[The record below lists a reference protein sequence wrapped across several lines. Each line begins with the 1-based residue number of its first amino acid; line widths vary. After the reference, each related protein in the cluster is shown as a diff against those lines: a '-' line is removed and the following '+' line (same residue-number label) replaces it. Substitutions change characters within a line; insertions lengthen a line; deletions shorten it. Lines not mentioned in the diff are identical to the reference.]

1 MRLVLLPVLLLSTC
15 PPCCE
20 HPSTLSLLHRRIDD
34 CSPKRRLLWPVCIFH
49 RQLFLSAALFAC
61 RGVGTSLASLST
73 PKDAEMFAAAGATSK
88 LCCISPQQERVRRA
102 TTAAALRP
110 AGRLAQSA
118 RGLSVLVRAERES
131 RGEASAQTPDAEEA
145 TRKWGLEAGL
155 WNVRVFVR

>member
-1 MRLVLLPVLLLSTC
+1 MSR
-15 PPCCE
+15 
-20 HPSTLSLLHRRIDD
+20 
-34 CSPKRRLLWPVCIFH
+34 
-49 RQLFLSAALFAC
+49 C
-61 RGVGTSLASLST
+61 RYEAASLST

-118 RGLSVLVRAERES
+118 RGLHVLVRAERES

-155 WNVRVFVR
+155 WNVRLFVR